1 MNFNIK
7 NNEKHNDISKDSI
20 IIEEI
25 EDKEEIDIKKAFEEI
40 NKEINLNEVKILK
53 DILNIYLISKKG
65 YIHINNNDKINSVKF
80 EKEISE
86 LRQVIPKFNSID
98 EIDTFEIY
106 DNDGKIDDINVNN
119 NLNTNIEKIISSE
132 VNLIDIDKIDVNTL
146 SENEITLLS
155 KMLDFQRV
163 NINLTNN
170 PNDIK
175 GLIKSETNNPNEYNK
190 IYFDNCTNK
199 KTLHLSNE
207 QFILLSNIDILMT
220 KQ

>member
-170 PNDIK
+170 PNNIK
-175 GLIKSETNNPNEYNK
+175 G
-190 IYFDNCTNK
+190 
-199 KTLHLSNE
+199 
-207 QFILLSNIDILMT
+207 
-220 KQ
+220 